1 MKLVP
6 VTNVSGVDRYI
17 PIGPDAEIAA
27 PSGATVDVPEEIA
40 HGRPATG
47 EPGTPGF
54 DPGTTGLLAQPDNWQ
69 PAKAGKTTT
78 PVAGEEVGEA

>member
-6 VTNVSGVDRYI
+6 VINVSGVDRFI
-17 PIGPDAEIAA
+17 PLDDEALIDAPA
-27 PSGATVDVPEEIA
+27 GATVEVPEEIA
-40 HGRPATG
+40 HGRQATG
-47 EPGTPGF
+47 TPGTAGF

-78 PVAGEEVGEA
+78 PVAGEEGDA